1 MQVNSML
8 TKCYATLIPTCNV
21 YESINVNVKIVR
33 FKMFKINFYN
43 IFKVYLYCRPIK

>member
-8 TKCYATLIPTCNV
+8 TKCYAKLIPTCYVRV

-33 FKMFKINFYN
+33 FKIFKINCYN
-43 IFKVYLYCRPIK
+43 IFKVYVK